1 MKKIDTKL
9 KKVVALL
16 LAGCIAI
23 GLVSSTAIKL
33 VSSSYYLK
41 HKRQLVTNIKPI
53 DNMINAFSGNNNNN
67 GNNGFV
73 SDGNSVD
80 TPAETTSETDA
91 TAVTN
96 APQTSDT
103 TATPTAAATTEK
115 ANSTEV
121 QKPTQSESKPNGTQE
136 PSTDEEKTTQA
147 PTTTEPSTDSPAT
160 IKQKQEIL
168 GTYKDIVNYAKKTGK
183 PSFQKVTYRSLEKD
197 TMSTA
202 LLHGVE
208 SAYPQYFVSKENAE
222 AAPIVVPANTKTTE
236 LCINNNYYACMLAT
250 ADASAAIK
258 SATNVKLDD
267 GSRKITIVLRDEE
280 DPKVTAEDAKKA
292 ASYTSAMFPV
302 VTAEKV
308 KESVQSTLLLE
319 KISSAKLTYTD
330 CTVELVYNPSLK
342 RIISIKQTV
351 KYKGELKG
359 TVLSATGTVTEVS
372 EYSSFNYGLI

>member
-9 KKVVALL
+9 KKAVALL
-16 LAGCIAI
+16 LVGCIAI

-33 VSSSYYLK
+33 VSSTYYLK

-53 DNMINAFSGNNNNN
+53 DDAINAISGNNNKNDNN
-67 GNNGFV
+67 NNN
-73 SDGNSVD
+73 DSVVD
-80 TPAETTSETDA
+80 SIGTTPETSAPAVTDA
-91 TAVTN
+91 
-96 APQTSDT
+96 PQAGDT
-103 TATPTAAATTEK
+103 TATPTEAPTQKTD
-115 ANSTEV
+115 STET
-121 QKPTQSESKPNGTQE
+121 QKPTQSESKPDDKQE
-136 PSTDEEKTTQA
+136 SSTDDVKPTEA

-160 IKQKQEIL
+160 VKQKQEIL
-168 GTYKDIVNYAKKTGK
+168 SVYRDVVNCAKKTGK
-183 PSFQKVTYRSLEKD
+183 PSFQKVTYRTLEKD

-202 LLHGVE
+202 LLHSVE
-208 SAYPQYFVSKENAE
+208 SAYPQYFVSKENAQ
-222 AAPIVVPANTKTTE
+222 AAPVVVPANTKTTE
-236 LCINNNYYACMLAT
+236 LCINNDYYACMLAT

-280 DPKVTAEDAKKA
+280 NPEVTASDAKKA

-302 VTAEKV
+302 MTADKV

-330 CTVELVYNPSLK
+330 CTVELVYNPTLK
-342 RIISIKQTV
+342 RIISLKQTV
-351 KYKGELKG
+351 NYKGELKG
-359 TVLSATGTVTEVS
+359 TVLSATGTVTEIS